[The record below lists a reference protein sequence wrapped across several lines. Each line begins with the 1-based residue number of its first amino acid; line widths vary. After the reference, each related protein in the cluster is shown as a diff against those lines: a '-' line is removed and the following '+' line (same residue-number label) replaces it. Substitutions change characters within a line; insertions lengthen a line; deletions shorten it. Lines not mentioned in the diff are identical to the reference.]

1 MAVPVKQLKVIIAL
15 SLEKARNVA
24 QSNYNSILEL
34 NQLVG
39 VL

>member
-1 MAVPVKQLKVIIAL
+1 MAVPVKHFETIIAL
-15 SLEKARNVA
+15 AFEKARNVA